1 MDGTGRRAGHAFI
14 SYVRED
20 AQHVDLLQRTLETA
34 GIPVWRD
41 TADLWPGEDWRA
53 KIRHA
58 ISDDALVFIA
68 CFSRRSLARDRSFQ
82 NEELLLAIEQ
92 LRQRRPD
99 VPWLI
104 PVRFDECNIPDRDL
118 GGGST
123 LNSLQRADL
132 FGAGASNS
140 AARLVTTVH
149 RILGQ
154 HDVEHAVGEPL
165 STTAGG
171 LQVKPERGPV
181 PQGDGGTLPGRTG
194 SHIWL
199 TRRNFVLGTGA
210 AIVVS
215 GAAALGVLL
224 DSHSGNAGTR
234 AGFKQPI
241 TVEGGAGAGH
251 TIQKSVASFGGSG
264 SEAPGAI
271 AFSPDGSYLATA
283 GSSSGQGQSIKLWN
297 MQTRQVDRSFG
308 GPYGFGSSV
317 AVSPDGLAIAAGYN
331 GFGDPP
337 SNGAYVW
344 TWADLTQVASLVV
357 KDVTFGVNSVSFSP
371 DSSKLVVG
379 TGVSNGS
386 GSNHGAGQGV
396 LWQIANQNRLAILS
410 GQTNI
415 VNSAVFSPDG
425 KRIATASGDG
435 SVWIWD
441 TTSAQH
447 VATLSGHL
455 GSVNAVAY
463 SPNGRTIATGSSD
476 TSVRLWDALT
486 GAQLAQFVGQN
497 SEVNSVSFS
506 ADGKILASGGGDNFV
521 MLWDPINYRA
531 LYSIIT
537 EPVWL
542 VLISPVGQSLVTLSR
557 SSGGATDTQ
566 ALSLWSF

>member
-1 MDGTGRRAGHAFI
+1 
-14 SYVRED
+14 
-20 AQHVDLLQRTLETA
+20 
-34 GIPVWRD
+34 
-41 TADLWPGEDWRA
+41 
-53 KIRHA
+53 
-58 ISDDALVFIA
+58 
-68 CFSRRSLARDRSFQ
+68 
-82 NEELLLAIEQ
+82 
-92 LRQRRPD
+92 
-99 VPWLI
+99 
-104 PVRFDECNIPDRDL
+104 
-118 GGGST
+118 
-123 LNSLQRADL
+123 
-132 FGAGASNS
+132 
-140 AARLVTTVH
+140 
-149 RILGQ
+149 
-154 HDVEHAVGEPL
+154 
-165 STTAGG
+165 
-171 LQVKPERGPV
+171 
-181 PQGDGGTLPGRTG
+181 
-194 SHIWL
+194 
-199 TRRNFVLGTGA
+199 
-210 AIVVS
+210 
-215 GAAALGVLL
+215 
-224 DSHSGNAGTR
+224 
-234 AGFKQPI
+234 
-241 TVEGGAGAGH
+241 
-251 TIQKSVASFGGSG
+251 
-264 SEAPGAI
+264 
-271 AFSPDGSYLATA
+271 
-283 GSSSGQGQSIKLWN
+283 
-297 MQTRQVDRSFG
+297 
-308 GPYGFGSSV
+308 
-317 AVSPDGLAIAAGYN
+317 
-331 GFGDPP
+331 
-337 SNGAYVW
+337 
-344 TWADLTQVASLVV
+344 LVV